1 MLTIGYFLLSCG
13 IFLLFAFLIT
23 VLGYFIQYH
32 LFSSFKLKKIS
43 LTIIL
48 ESFGIG
54 TALFIFY
61 SYFIIDFLR
70 SFTFF
75 TIYLPLL
82 IFDMI
87 NLLYFM
93 HKNDYFTL
101 QVLSKVITK
110 IQKLLSNR
118 QIKHHITILII
129 AFLLLLLVQG
139 VIETHLNYPARDPY
153 TWFEITLYL
162 HKYGDL
168 DYENYTVHGVG
179 FAIFAAGSL
188 LITGNF
194 YIQYFYL
201 KYISTFFYL

>member
-23 VLGYFIQYH
+23 LLGYFFQYH
-32 LFSSFKLKKIS
+32 LFSSFKLKKIT

-54 TALFIFY
+54 TAVFIFY

-87 NLLYFM
+87 NLLYFLY
-93 HKNDYFTL
+93 KNDYFSV
-101 QVLSKVITK
+101 QVLNDVIARF
-110 IQKLLSNR
+110 QKLLSNR
-118 QIKHHITILII
+118 KIKHHITILII
-129 AFLLLLLVQG
+129 TFLSLFFL
-139 VIETHLNYPARDPY
+139 
-153 TWFEITLYL
+153 
-162 HKYGDL
+162 
-168 DYENYTVHGVG
+168 
-179 FAIFAAGSL
+179 IF
-188 LITGNF
+188 
-194 YIQYFYL
+194 L
-201 KYISTFFYL
+201 KTFK